1 MAIKGTIKCDWCE
14 KQLIDGDS
22 VFCENCYDALQ
33 GRIAELKEGAIVKD
47 STRKLLED
55 RIIELEEERN
65 KEKNNERHQI

>member
-14 KQLIDGDS
+14 KKLIDGDC
-22 VFCENCYDALQ
+22 VFCENCYAALQ